1 MNKNNVFP
9 NNLFNPKVSKYI
21 FIFIIII
28 ILLALFRSES
38 FKSNNKFFFF
48 EFNQD
53 KLKYCQNYGILVY
66 DYNYNGKI
74 DKIRAN
80 IGDYIQS
87 LAALQYLPKNCK
99 PYFIDRDSIQF
110 YHGPKVKLI
119 MNGWHI
125 LKEGNKYCSTQI
137 IPFFLSYHLE
147 NQTNLPTIFTENLKQ
162 FSPIGCRDEATK
174 KQLNEY
180 GINSYFSS
188 CLTTTL
194 DIDYLVQE
202 KERTNDIIFIDY
214 KFGQVPKADKFLF
227 SLKKYN
233 FNHIIHT
240 KHKFNLNLTHIERFK
255 LAKSLLEKYSKAKLI
270 ITTRIHG
277 ALPCLALHTPVILIN
292 KKYDYLRYPGLYEL
306 LNTIGKNFNKKFE
319 IKVNIN
325 DDGYVF
331 NSNMFLKYSDKM
343 KKKFHNF

>member
-162 FSPIGCRDEATK
+162 FSPIGCRDKATK

-202 KERTNDIIFIDY
+202 KERTNNIIFIDY
-214 KFGQVPKADKFLF
+214 KFGQVPEADKFLF

-233 FNHIIHT
+233 FNYIIHT
-240 KHKFNLNLTHIERFK
+240 EHKFNLNLNHIERFK
-255 LAKSLLEKYSKAKLI
+255 LAKSLLKKYSKAKLI

-306 LNTIGKNFNKKFE
+306 LNTIGMNFNKKFE